1 MCVGGGGVFL
11 LWGKSVPNYM
21 FTCDVTRGTVIVNLP
36 LISYLELYKVFLSLG
51 NIYFRNAATVANGF
65 RKA

>member
-1 MCVGGGGVFL
+1 
-11 LWGKSVPNYM
+11 M
-21 FTCDVTRGTVIVNLP
+21 FTCDVTRGTVIV
-36 LISYLELYKVFLSLG
+36 SYLELYKVFLSLG

>member
-1 MCVGGGGVFL
+1 
-11 LWGKSVPNYM
+11 M
-21 FTCDVTRGTVIVNLP
+21 FTCDVARGTVIVNLP
-36 LISYLELYKVFLSLG
+36 LISYLELYKVFLSLR